1 MSVEW
6 GYGTLF
12 KIFIW
17 GYLIGGLTLLPA
29 VLALAWFLGTTPVDH
44 DRLAASSTHDLGDR
58 SEQQGKSDGPTS
70 GKEDASHSLGVGL
83 DDEILEK
90 LKVRTHIPDVFAGYF
105 AVCREYVPGG
115 VNGKP
120 PDRTTPAGAIVSVE
134 SPSVYQS
141 MYRSI
146 FDRNKTLSPTI
157 EGSNARSKKA
167 RNVFYVVLRLGHLM
181 LYDNE
186 DQLEVRHVIS
196 LAHYKADVYGGG
208 DRLPEGELW
217 IKRNCIRLVQKLDT
231 DSFTEAK
238 TFYLFSDNC
247 SEKEDFYHAMLQ
259 AQEHHKDLA
268 ANDQPPIPL
277 KFETP
282 DLVKLVQQ
290 LHASE
295 ENLHTRWINAL
306 IGRLFLALYKTTQ
319 VKDFIATKI
328 NKKIARVP
336 KPALISSV
344 QLQSVDMGTLP
355 PFITNPK
362 LKELTVDGDLI
373 VEADVSYKGNFRINI
388 SATVRIDLGTRF
400 KAREVTIVLAT
411 VLNKL
416 DGHILIRIKP
426 PPSNRLWLTFETP
439 PRMELSLEPI
449 VSSRQIT
456 YGVVLRAIESR
467 IREVLIETLVLP
479 NWDDMPFT
487 DTIAQLIRGG
497 IWEDDNKGKLETL
510 PKIKPDDTALETTLT
525 DAESLD
531 EKADYA
537 SSHLSIPSSLEYEEV
552 GTGASSSTDY
562 KSSSVRPRPMRSASS
577 AAQVKLDSANAFT
590 EIANDHESKTPTSIR
605 SLPIPSP
612 MRSPLQPGHAGS
624 AGDSSNSSTENVDTA
639 LISEA
644 STTSGPLP
652 GSNKSHARVKS
663 KDLSL
668 QEIAAAAAAAAGATH
683 LPKKPTLNQSLNSA
697 TAAARNW
704 LASKQSPQP
713 SRTNNPSGSKNSLI
727 NNRPPTSEGQSIDN
741 DEAAESSAQ
750 PPVSKSHTEP
760 MGRGQPLPP
769 PGTPLPLP
777 KAEKR
782 QTWAMPAASTFA
794 NLAKRRPVANTPTIS
809 IKKSSEELDS
819 SKTSLSPDTQNLDTT
834 AQDGEEMFRR
844 KSSTT
849 QDKPA
854 AARRKS
860 SAASSTD
867 ATVPPPL
874 PRRRQR
880 QPSLNLNSHNRRTSH
895 DLGNGD
901 GYQEGLLVVEA
912 PLAEASAPPSP
923 LDGEGKNLGHS
934 ETDLLKGDGD
944 SGKLSLRSD
953 KASENGIT

>member
-1 MSVEW
+1 MDIVYPKASC
-6 GYGTLF
+6 GSSGTVCS
-12 KIFIW
+12 
-17 GYLIGGLTLLPA
+17 LTP
-29 VLALAWFLGTTPVDH
+29 
-44 DRLAASSTHDLGDR
+44 
-58 SEQQGKSDGPTS
+58 
-70 GKEDASHSLGVGL
+70 
-83 DDEILEK
+83 
-90 LKVRTHIPDVFAGYF
+90 
-105 AVCREYVPGG
+105 
-115 VNGKP
+115 
-120 PDRTTPAGAIVSVE
+120 
-134 SPSVYQS
+134 
-141 MYRSI
+141 
-146 FDRNKTLSPTI
+146 KTF
-157 EGSNARSKKA
+157 
-167 RNVFYVVLRLGHLM
+167 NVFVLTITG
-181 LYDNE
+181 
-186 DQLEVRHVIS
+186 
-196 LAHYKADVYGGG
+196 
-208 DRLPEGELW
+208 
-217 IKRNCIRLVQKLDT
+217 IRLVQKLDN
-231 DSFTEAK
+231 DSTTEAK

-259 AQEHHKDLA
+259 AQEHHKDPA
-268 ANDQPPIPL
+268 ANDQPPVPL

-306 IGRLFLALYKTTQ
+306 IGRVFLALYKTTQ

-336 KPALISSV
+336 KPALVSSV
-344 QLQSVDMGTLP
+344 QLRSVDMGTLP
-355 PFITNPK
+355 PFLTNPK

-373 VEADVSYKGNFRINI
+373 VEADVSYKGNFRIEI

-411 VLNKL
+411 VLKKL

-426 PPSNRLWLTFETP
+426 PPSNRLWVTFETP
-439 PRMELSLEPI
+439 PRVELSLEPI

-467 IREVLIETLVLP
+467 IREVLNETLVLP

-487 DTIAQLIRGG
+487 DTIAQIIRGG

-510 PKIKPDDTALETTLT
+510 PKIKSDDTTLENTLVE
-525 DAESLD
+525 AESLD

-537 SSHLSIPSSLEYEEV
+537 SSHLSIPSSLESQEL
-552 GTGASSSTDY
+552 GTGVSSSTDY
-562 KSSSVRPRPMRSASS
+562 KSSPVRPRPMRSPSS
-577 AAQVKLDSANAFT
+577 AAPVKLDSANASV
-590 EIANDHESKTPTSIR
+590 EILNDHESRTPTSVR

-612 MRSPLQPGHAGS
+612 MKSPLQRGRSGS
-624 AGDSSNSSTENVDTA
+624 AENSSNSSTENVDTA
-639 LISEA
+639 SISEA

-652 GSNKSHARVKS
+652 DSKNSHARIRS

-668 QEIAAAAAAAAGATH
+668 HEIAAAAAAAAGATN

-713 SRTNNPSGSKNSLI
+713 PRTAHPTGSKSSLI
-727 NNRPPTSEGQSIDN
+727 SNRPPTSEGQNMGDG
-741 DEAAESSAQ
+741 DAADSTTQASM
-750 PPVSKSHTEP
+750 SKSHTEP

-794 NLAKRRPVANTPTIS
+794 NLAKRRPLSNTPTIT
-809 IKKSSEELDS
+809 IKKSFEELDT
-819 SKTSLSPDTQNLDTT
+819 SKTSVSPDTQTLDTT
-834 AQDGEEMFRR
+834 AQDDEEMFRR
-844 KSSTT
+844 KSST
-849 QDKPA
+849 QDKPT

-860 SAASSTD
+860 SAASSIEGT
-867 ATVPPPL
+867 PPAL

-880 QPSLNLNSHNRRTSH
+880 QPSLNLNSHNRRTSQ
-895 DLGNGD
+895 DLRNGD

-923 LDGEGKNLGHS
+923 LDGEGKNLDHS
-934 ETDLLKGDGD
+934 EAELPRGDGGGD
-944 SGKLSLRSD
+944 GENPSLRLD
-953 KASENGIT
+953 KASEGSIT